1 MNKIETTRYVVKN
14 TATGKSTEIDIPSRY
29 DNITEV
35 INLVLSGKPSK
46 LKTKKKK
53 GNRKLDKMLQKK
65 MIPSMKEYGQL
76 CPGIVQPNGDLSE
89 GQHRENSA
97 EKNNM
102 NFEFIVNQKT
112 DVDGD
117 KFITV
122 INNIKKG
129 WELDDYLNQGIEND
143 LQPYKKL
150 SQQIKNFKFGK
161 INSWF
166 SLLTVGTDVKQ
177 KEIAADFEN
186 LKFNPTEEQWNN
198 AVFVLNEILSLKKF
212 FEYVDNHYFIT
223 AFLRIYNN
231 KDRTGFNLETFK
243 KKFQNRAG
251 TLVKRADADGYVDM
265 MQSVYWYNMKFED
278 KRVLA

>member
-1 MNKIETTRYVVKN
+1 MTKTETTRYVVKN

-89 GQHRENSA
+89 GQHREDSA
-97 EKNNM
+97 EKNDM
-102 NFEFIVNQKT
+102 NFEFIV
-112 DVDGD
+112 
-117 KFITV
+117 
-122 INNIKKG
+122 
-129 WELDDYLNQGIEND
+129 DDYLNQGIEND

-166 SLLTVGTDVKQ
+166 SLLTVGTNVKQ